1 MFSKFFIDRPIFS
14 MVLSIV
20 VVIAGLVSMRALP
33 IEEYPK
39 VTPPQVM
46 VMASYPGASADTISK
61 SVAAPLEQQIN
72 GVDGMIYM
80 TSTSSSSGLLMLS
93 VSFAIGTDP
102 DQATIN
108 VNNRVQQALNMLP
121 KEVQSRGV
129 TVAKRS
135 TTILKLV
142 ALTSKNGTHDSTYM
156 ANYALINVIDELK
169 RLDGVGDAGLFGRMN
184 YSMRIWLIPDALSKH
199 GLTPLDVATAV
210 QEQNNQFAAGKF
222 NQTPTPDSSEA
233 FTYTVTTQGRLTTT
247 DEFENII
254 LKVNPD
260 GSALR
265 LRDVAEI
272 ELGSEIYDINAKMSG
287 AAIVPIGVYLQSGA
301 NALVVSKLVDE
312 AMERV
317 SKNFP
322 EDLNYLVPYDT
333 TDFIRLSINEV
344 YWTFFEAMV
353 LVIAIIY
360 LFLQSFRATIIPL
373 IAVPVSIIGTFAGMY
388 LLGFSINLLT
398 LFGLILAIG
407 IVVDD
412 AIIVIE
418 NVERILRSDKRI
430 TVKEA
435 TYKAMQEVTSPIVA
449 IVLVLCAVF
458 IPVTFMGGFT
468 GQMYQQ
474 FAITIVISVCI
485 SGMVALTLTPAL
497 CATYLSRD
505 HNEPF
510 WFVKK
515 FNEFFD
521 FSTKVFANG
530 VMLVMKHSIISIVI
544 MIAIIA
550 ATIKLFYTVPP
561 GLVPSEDKGV
571 LLVATWLPSAATLDR
586 TDKVRDTIGQMVSS
600 NENVKM
606 ATGIS
611 GFDITQAT
619 LKTNGAVSFVVLE
632 DWEKRKNRNQSSFAL
647 ANQFT
652 MQLNMMIPE
661 ATSYVISPPPIMG
674 LSMGGGFEMY
684 IQDRTGGTTEAL
696 GNIVNAVVDAARQRN
711 ELNPFQIRSNFDDK
725 VPQYV
730 LNVDREKAKS
740 LGISIVDAYS
750 TLQATLGSYYI
761 NDFNLFGRTYQVN
774 MQAKDTY
781 RSEPSVL
788 KNLMVKSRT
797 TGELIPISSIADV
810 KRSVGPDILERYN
823 VFPSVKITG
832 DPAPGYTSGDAL
844 RAIEEVA
851 NQMLPEGY
859 NIGWIGTSYQE
870 KKMSN
875 SGREAIAFAVIFI
888 FLILA
893 AQYERWLMPLA
904 VITAVP
910 FAAFGAILA
919 IWLRRMAGNEAMTI
933 DLYFLVGLLVLV
945 GLSAKNAIL
954 IVEFS
959 MSLHE
964 KGKSILDASIEAA
977 KLRFRPI
984 VMTSLAFTLGVVP
997 LALSSGAGSASRHSI
1012 GTGVIGGMIAATT
1025 ISIFFVP
1032 LFYSWLATLGSK
1044 YKQRKEEK
1052 EEKIMHKVSNYE

>member
-344 YWTFFEAMV
+344 YWTFGEAML
-353 LVIAIIY
+353 LVIIIIY

-497 CATYLSRD
+497 CATY
-505 HNEPF
+505 
-510 WFVKK
+510 
-515 FNEFFD
+515 
-521 FSTKVFANG
+521 
-530 VMLVMKHSIISIVI
+530 
-544 MIAIIA
+544 
-550 ATIKLFYTVPP
+550 
-561 GLVPSEDKGV
+561 
-571 LLVATWLPSAATLDR
+571 
-586 TDKVRDTIGQMVSS
+586 
-600 NENVKM
+600 
-606 ATGIS
+606 
-611 GFDITQAT
+611 
-619 LKTNGAVSFVVLE
+619 
-632 DWEKRKNRNQSSFAL
+632 
-647 ANQFT
+647 
-652 MQLNMMIPE
+652 
-661 ATSYVISPPPIMG
+661 
-674 LSMGGGFEMY
+674 
-684 IQDRTGGTTEAL
+684 
-696 GNIVNAVVDAARQRN
+696 
-711 ELNPFQIRSNFDDK
+711 
-725 VPQYV
+725 
-730 LNVDREKAKS
+730 
-740 LGISIVDAYS
+740 
-750 TLQATLGSYYI
+750 
-761 NDFNLFGRTYQVN
+761 
-774 MQAKDTY
+774 
-781 RSEPSVL
+781 
-788 KNLMVKSRT
+788 
-797 TGELIPISSIADV
+797 
-810 KRSVGPDILERYN
+810 
-823 VFPSVKITG
+823 
-832 DPAPGYTSGDAL
+832 
-844 RAIEEVA
+844 
-851 NQMLPEGY
+851 
-859 NIGWIGTSYQE
+859 
-870 KKMSN
+870 
-875 SGREAIAFAVIFI
+875 
-888 FLILA
+888 
-893 AQYERWLMPLA
+893 
-904 VITAVP
+904 
-910 FAAFGAILA
+910 
-919 IWLRRMAGNEAMTI
+919 
-933 DLYFLVGLLVLV
+933 
-945 GLSAKNAIL
+945 
-954 IVEFS
+954 
-959 MSLHE
+959 
-964 KGKSILDASIEAA
+964 
-977 KLRFRPI
+977 
-984 VMTSLAFTLGVVP
+984 
-997 LALSSGAGSASRHSI
+997 
-1012 GTGVIGGMIAATT
+1012 
-1025 ISIFFVP
+1025 
-1032 LFYSWLATLGSK
+1032 
-1044 YKQRKEEK
+1044 
-1052 EEKIMHKVSNYE
+1052 